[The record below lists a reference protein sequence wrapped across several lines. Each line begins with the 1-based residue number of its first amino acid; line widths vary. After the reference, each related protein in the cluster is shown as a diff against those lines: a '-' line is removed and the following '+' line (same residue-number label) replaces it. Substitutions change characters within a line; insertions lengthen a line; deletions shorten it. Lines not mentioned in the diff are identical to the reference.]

1 MQAPSRNLWDNDRV
15 KNALSKLMVVPA
27 SVTNARLYRRRL
39 WTVNLSA
46 LVLVV
51 MTVVAAVLPAPYVVE
66 SPGPSLNVLGE
77 YEGKDIVSV
86 ENRDGAAS
94 EGELRMTT
102 VSVQGSPG
110 YDIPLA
116 GVMSAW
122 FDRDRSIMPVEAIY
136 PDDTDAED
144 NSLMNTVEMNGSQQE
159 AIAAALAKQGISY
172 STTTIVAGVR
182 SDGGAANRLE
192 PGDVVLTVNGQQ
204 VTDVASAGEA
214 IGRTP
219 RGQKVNVTVRR
230 KGEEKSF
237 ALTPRYEGERA
248 LVGIVLSRGFE
259 FPVKVNFA
267 LDGIGGP
274 SAGMIFALAIYDEMT
289 PGDLTGG
296 KKIAGTG
303 TIDEQGTVGPI
314 GGIRQKM
321 IGARSD
327 GAEYFLAPA
336 ANCDEVTGH
345 IPEGLQVVKIDSL
358 SDAINSVEQIAST
371 GSIKGL
377 PTCG

>member
-1 MQAPSRNLWDNDRV
+1 MQALSRNLWDNDRV

-122 FDRDRSIMPVEAIY
+122 FDRDRSIMPVEALY

-182 SDGGAANRLE
+182 SDGAAANRLE

-371 GSIKGL
+371 GSIEGL
-377 PTCG
+377 PMCG

>member
-1 MQAPSRNLWDNDRV
+1 MILWDNSHV
-15 KNALSKLMVVPA
+15 KNALKKLAVVPE
-27 SVTNARLYRRRL
+27 SVTKPRLYTSRL
-39 WTVNLSA
+39 WTVTVSA
-46 LVLVV
+46 LALVV
-51 MTVVAAVLPAPYVVE
+51 LTVVAAVLPAPYVVE
-66 SPGPSLNVLGE
+66 SPGPSLNVLGK
-77 YEGKDIVSV
+77 YDGQDIVSV
-86 ENRDGAAS
+86 ENRDDAPS

-116 GVMSAW
+116 GVMTAW
-122 FDRDRSIMPVEAIY
+122 FDRDRSIIPVEALY
-136 PDDTDAED
+136 PDHTDAED

-159 AIAAALAKQGISY
+159 AIAAALSKQGISY

-182 SDGGAANRLE
+182 SDGGAAGQLE
-192 PGDVVLTVNGQQ
+192 PGDVLLEVNGQK
-204 VTDVASAGEA
+204 VENVAAAGEA
-214 IGRTP
+214 IGATP
-219 RGQKVNVTVRR
+219 RGEKVEVTVRR
-230 KGEEKSF
+230 DGAEKFF

-248 LVGIVLSRGFE
+248 LLGIVLSRGFD

-327 GAEYFLAPA
+327 GAEFFLAPGL
-336 ANCDEVTGH
+336 NCEDVPGH
-345 IPEGLQVVKIDSL
+345 IPDGLKVVRVDSLTEAIAAVEHIATQGSIEGLS
-358 SDAINSVEQIAST
+358 
-371 GSIKGL
+371 
-377 PTCG
+377 TCG

>member
-1 MQAPSRNLWDNDRV
+1 MQALSRNLWDNDRV

-122 FDRDRSIMPVEAIY
+122 FDRDRSIMPVEALY

-182 SDGGAANRLE
+182 SDGAAANRLE

>member
-1 MQAPSRNLWDNDRV
+1 MQALSRNLWDNDRV
-15 KNALSKLMVVPA
+15 KNALSKLMIVPE

-122 FDRDRSIMPVEAIY
+122 FDRDRSIMPVEALY

-182 SDGGAANRLE
+182 SDGAAANRLE

-259 FPVKVNFA
+259 FPVKVSFA

-327 GAEYFLAPA
+327 GAEYFLAPS

>member
-1 MQAPSRNLWDNDRV
+1 MQALSRNLWNNDRV

-86 ENRDGAAS
+86 ENRDGTAS

-122 FDRDRSIMPVEAIY
+122 FDRDRSIMPVEALY

-204 VTDVASAGEA
+204 ITDVATAGEA

-327 GAEYFLAPA
+327 GAEYFLAPSD
-336 ANCDEVTGH
+336 NCDEVTGH

-371 GSIKGL
+371 GSIEGL

>member
-1 MQAPSRNLWDNDRV
+1 MQALSRNLWDNDRV

-122 FDRDRSIMPVEAIY
+122 FDRDRSIMPVEALY

-327 GAEYFLAPA
+327 GAEYFLAPST
-336 ANCDEVTGH
+336 NCDEVTGH
-345 IPEGLQVVKIDSL
+345 IPEGLQVVKVDSL
-358 SDAINSVEQIAST
+358 SDAIKSVEQIAST

>member
-1 MQAPSRNLWDNDRV
+1 MQALSRNLWDNDRV

-86 ENRDGAAS
+86 ENRDGVAS

-110 YDIPLA
+110 YNIPLA
-116 GVMSAW
+116 GVMAAW
-122 FDRDRSIMPVEAIY
+122 FDRDRSIMPVEALY

-159 AIAAALAKQGISY
+159 AIAAALSKQDISY

-182 SDGGAANRLE
+182 SDGAAANRLE
-192 PGDVVLTVNGQQ
+192 PGDVVLTVNDQQ
-204 VTDVASAGEA
+204 VNDVASAGDA

-274 SAGMIFALAIYDEMT
+274 SAGMIFALAIYDETT

-327 GAEYFLAPA
+327 GAEYFLAPS

-345 IPEGLQVVKIDSL
+345 IPEGLQVVKVDSL
-358 SDAINSVEQIAST
+358 SDAISSVEQIAST
-371 GSIKGL
+371 GSIEGL

>member
-1 MQAPSRNLWDNDRV
+1 MQALSRNLWDNDRV

-122 FDRDRSIMPVEAIY
+122 FDRDRSIMPVEALY

-182 SDGGAANRLE
+182 SDGAAANRLE

-219 RGQKVNVTVRR
+219 RGQKVNVTVRH

>member
-1 MQAPSRNLWDNDRV
+1 MQALSRNLWDNDRV

-122 FDRDRSIMPVEAIY
+122 FDRDRSIMPVEALY

-159 AIAAALAKQGISY
+159 AIAAALAKQDISY

-182 SDGGAANRLE
+182 SDGAAANRLE

-327 GAEYFLAPA
+327 GAEYFLAPS

>member
-1 MQAPSRNLWDNDRV
+1 M
-15 KNALSKLMVVPA
+15 KNALEKLTVVPP
-27 SVTNARLYRRRL
+27 SVTNPRLYKRRL
-39 WTVNLSA
+39 WTVTLSA
-46 LVLVV
+46 LALAVL
-51 MTVVAAVLPAPYVVE
+51 TVVAAVLPAPYVVE
-66 SPGPSLNVLGE
+66 SPGPSLNVLGK
-77 YEGKDIVSV
+77 YDGKDIVSV
-86 ENRDGAAS
+86 ESRDDAPS

-116 GVMSAW
+116 GVMAAW
-122 FDRDRSIMPVEAIY
+122 FDRDRSIVPVEALY

-159 AIAAALAKQGISY
+159 AIAAALAKQGVSY

-182 SDGGAANRLE
+182 SDGGAANHLK
-192 PGDVVLTVNGQQ
+192 PGDVLLEVNGQK
-204 VTDVASAGEA
+204 VENVAEAGET
-214 IGRTP
+214 IGSTP
-219 RGQKVNVTVRR
+219 RGEKVKVTVRR
-230 KGEEKSF
+230 DGKEKSF

-248 LVGIVLSRGFE
+248 LLGIVLARGFE

-267 LDGIGGP
+267 LEGIGGP

-303 TIDEQGTVGPI
+303 TINEQGTVGPI

-321 IGARSD
+321 VGAKSD
-327 GAEYFLAPA
+327 GAEYFLAPGS
-336 ANCDEVTGH
+336 NCEDVTGH
-345 IPEGLQVVKIDSL
+345 IPDGLQVVRVDSL
-358 SDAINSVEQIAST
+358 NEAIEAVKQIADT

>member
-1 MQAPSRNLWDNDRV
+1 MQALSRNLWDNDRV

-86 ENRDGAAS
+86 ENRDGTAS

-122 FDRDRSIMPVEAIY
+122 FDRDRSIMPVEALY

-204 VTDVASAGEA
+204 ITDVATAGEA

-327 GAEYFLAPA
+327 GAEYFLAPSD
-336 ANCDEVTGH
+336 NCDEVTGH

-371 GSIKGL
+371 GSIEGL

>member
-1 MQAPSRNLWDNDRV
+1 MQALSRNLWDNDRV

-122 FDRDRSIMPVEAIY
+122 FDRDRSIMPVEALY

-182 SDGGAANRLE
+182 SDGAAANRLE

-321 IGARSD
+321 IGSRSD
-327 GAEYFLAPA
+327 GAEYFLAPS

-345 IPEGLQVVKIDSL
+345 IPEGLQVVKVDSL

-371 GSIKGL
+371 GAIEGL

>member
-27 SVTNARLYRRRL
+27 SVTNARLYKRRL

-122 FDRDRSIMPVEAIY
+122 FDRDRSIMPVEALY

-182 SDGGAANRLE
+182 SDGAAANRLE

-230 KGEEKSF
+230 KGEENSF

>member
-1 MQAPSRNLWDNDRV
+1 MQALSRNLWDNDRV

-86 ENRDGAAS
+86 ENRDGVAS

-116 GVMSAW
+116 GVMAAW
-122 FDRDRSIMPVEAIY
+122 FDRDRSIMPVEALY

-144 NSLMNTVEMNGSQQE
+144 NSLMNTVEMNASQQE
-159 AIAAALAKQGISY
+159 AIAAALSKQGISY

-182 SDGGAANRLE
+182 SDGAAANRLE
-192 PGDVVLTVNGQQ
+192 PGDVVLTVNDQQ
-204 VTDVASAGEA
+204 VNDVASAGDA

-327 GAEYFLAPA
+327 GAEYFLAPS

-345 IPEGLQVVKIDSL
+345 IPEGLQVVKVDSL
-358 SDAINSVEQIAST
+358 SDAISSVEQIAST
-371 GSIKGL
+371 GSIEGL

>member
-1 MQAPSRNLWDNDRV
+1 MQALSRNLWNNDRV

-86 ENRDGAAS
+86 ENRDGTAS

-122 FDRDRSIMPVEAIY
+122 FDRDRSIMPVEALY

-204 VTDVASAGEA
+204 ITDVATAGEA

-267 LDGIGGP
+267 LDGTGGP

-327 GAEYFLAPA
+327 GAEYFLAPSD
-336 ANCDEVTGH
+336 NCDEVTGH

-371 GSIKGL
+371 GSIEGL

>member
-1 MQAPSRNLWDNDRV
+1 MQALSRNLWDNDRV

-86 ENRDGAAS
+86 ENRDGTAS

-122 FDRDRSIMPVEAIY
+122 FDRDRSIMPVEALY

-204 VTDVASAGEA
+204 ITDVATAGEA

-327 GAEYFLAPA
+327 GAEYFLAPS

-345 IPEGLQVVKIDSL
+345 IPAGLQVVKVDSL

-371 GSIKGL
+371 GSIEGL
-377 PTCG
+377 PMCG

>member
-1 MQAPSRNLWDNDRV
+1 MQALSRNLWDNDRV
-15 KNALSKLMVVPA
+15 KNALSKLMIVPE

-122 FDRDRSIMPVEAIY
+122 FDRDRSIMPVEALY

-182 SDGGAANRLE
+182 SDGAAANRLE

-327 GAEYFLAPA
+327 GAEYFLAPS

-345 IPEGLQVVKIDSL
+345 IPEGLQVVKIDTL

-371 GSIKGL
+371 GSIEGL

>member
-1 MQAPSRNLWDNDRV
+1 MQALSRNLWDNDRV
-15 KNALSKLMVVPA
+15 KNALSKLMIVPE

-122 FDRDRSIMPVEAIY
+122 FDRDRSIMPVEALY

-182 SDGGAANRLE
+182 SDGAAANRLE

-327 GAEYFLAPA
+327 GAEYFLAPS

-358 SDAINSVEQIAST
+358 SDAISSVERIAST
-371 GSIKGL
+371 GSIEGL

>member
-27 SVTNARLYRRRL
+27 SVTNARLYKRRL

-122 FDRDRSIMPVEAIY
+122 FDRDRSIMPVEALY

-182 SDGGAANRLE
+182 SDGAAANRLE

-230 KGEEKSF
+230 KGEEKSV

-321 IGARSD
+321 IGSRSD
-327 GAEYFLAPA
+327 GAEYFLAPS

-358 SDAINSVEQIAST
+358 SGAINSVEQIAST

>member
-1 MQAPSRNLWDNDRV
+1 MQALSRNLWDNDRV

-122 FDRDRSIMPVEAIY
+122 FDRDRSIMPVEALY

-182 SDGGAANRLE
+182 SDGAAANRLE

-230 KGEEKSF
+230 KDEEKSV

-327 GAEYFLAPA
+327 GAEYFLAPST
-336 ANCDEVTGH
+336 NCDEVTGH

-371 GSIKGL
+371 GSIEGL

>member
-1 MQAPSRNLWDNDRV
+1 MQALSRNLWDNDRV

-27 SVTNARLYRRRL
+27 SVTNARLYKRRL

-86 ENRDGAAS
+86 ENRDSVAS

-122 FDRDRSIMPVEAIY
+122 FDRDRSIMPVEALY

-327 GAEYFLAPA
+327 GAEFFLAPS

-345 IPEGLQVVKIDSL
+345 IPEGLQVVKIDLL

-371 GSIKGL
+371 GSIEGL

>member
-1 MQAPSRNLWDNDRV
+1 MQALSRNLWDNDRV

-27 SVTNARLYRRRL
+27 SVTNARLYKRRL

-122 FDRDRSIMPVEAIY
+122 FDRDRSIMPVEALY

-182 SDGGAANRLE
+182 SDGAAANRLE

>member
-1 MQAPSRNLWDNDRV
+1 MQVLSRNLWDNDRV
-15 KNALSKLMVVPA
+15 KSALSKLMVVPA

-122 FDRDRSIMPVEAIY
+122 FDRDRSIMPVEALY

-159 AIAAALAKQGISY
+159 AIAAALAKQGIPY

-182 SDGGAANRLE
+182 SDGAAANRLE

-219 RGQKVNVTVRR
+219 RGQKVNVAVRR
-230 KGEEKSF
+230 KGEEKSV

-327 GAEYFLAPA
+327 GAEYFLAPS

-345 IPEGLQVVKIDSL
+345 IPEGLQVVKVDSL

-371 GSIKGL
+371 GSIEGL

>member
-1 MQAPSRNLWDNDRV
+1 MQALSRNLWDNDRV

-122 FDRDRSIMPVEAIY
+122 FDRDRSIMPVEALY

-182 SDGGAANRLE
+182 SDGAAANRLE

-230 KGEEKSF
+230 KGEENSF

-371 GSIKGL
+371 GSIEGL
-377 PTCG
+377 PMCG

>member
-1 MQAPSRNLWDNDRV
+1 MILWDNSHV
-15 KNALSKLMVVPA
+15 KNALKKLAVVPE
-27 SVTNARLYRRRL
+27 SVTKPRLYTFRL
-39 WTVNLSA
+39 WTVTVSA
-46 LVLVV
+46 LALVV
-51 MTVVAAVLPAPYVVE
+51 LTVLAAALPAPYVVE
-66 SPGPSLNVLGE
+66 SPGPSLNVLGK
-77 YEGKDIVSV
+77 YDGQDIVSV
-86 ENRDGAAS
+86 ENRDDAPS
-94 EGELRMTT
+94 KGELRMTT

-116 GVMSAW
+116 GVMTAW
-122 FDRDRSIMPVEAIY
+122 FDRDRSIIPVEALY

-159 AIAAALAKQGISY
+159 AIAAALSKQGISY
-172 STTTIVAGVR
+172 ATTTIVAGVR
-182 SDGGAANRLE
+182 SDGGAAGQLE
-192 PGDVVLTVNGQQ
+192 PGDVLLEVNGQK
-204 VTDVASAGEA
+204 VENVAAAGET
-214 IGRTP
+214 IGSTP
-219 RGQKVNVTVRR
+219 RGDKVKLTVRR
-230 KGEEKSF
+230 GGDEKSF

-248 LVGIVLSRGFE
+248 LLGIVLSRGFD

-314 GGIRQKM
+314 GGCRQKM

-327 GAEYFLAPA
+327 GAEFFLAPGL
-336 ANCDEVTGH
+336 NCEDVQGH
-345 IPEGLQVVKIDSL
+345 IPDGLKVVRVDSL
-358 SDAINSVEQIAST
+358 TEAIAAVEHIAT
-371 GSIKGL
+371 QGSIEGVA
-377 PTCG
+377 TCG

>member
-1 MQAPSRNLWDNDRV
+1 MQALSRNLWDNDRV

-27 SVTNARLYRRRL
+27 SVTNARLYKRRL

-122 FDRDRSIMPVEAIY
+122 FDRDRSIMPVEALY

-182 SDGGAANRLE
+182 SDGAAANRLE
-192 PGDVVLTVNGQQ
+192 PGAVVLTVNGQQ

-327 GAEYFLAPA
+327 GAEYFLAPS

-345 IPEGLQVVKIDSL
+345 IPKGLQVVKIDSL

-371 GSIKGL
+371 GSIEGL
-377 PTCG
+377 PMCG

>member
-1 MQAPSRNLWDNDRV
+1 MQALSRNLWDNDRV

-122 FDRDRSIMPVEAIY
+122 FDRDRSIMPVEALY

-182 SDGGAANRLE
+182 SDGAAANRLE

-345 IPEGLQVVKIDSL
+345 IPEGLQVVKVDSL
-358 SDAINSVEQIAST
+358 SDAISSVEQIAST
-371 GSIKGL
+371 GSIEGL

>member
-27 SVTNARLYRRRL
+27 SVTNARLYKRRL

-122 FDRDRSIMPVEAIY
+122 FDRDRSIMPVEALY

-182 SDGGAANRLE
+182 SDGAAANRLE

>member
-1 MQAPSRNLWDNDRV
+1 MQALSRNLWDNDRV

-122 FDRDRSIMPVEAIY
+122 FDRDRSIMPVEALY

-182 SDGGAANRLE
+182 SDGAAANRLE

-321 IGARSD
+321 IGSRSD
-327 GAEYFLAPA
+327 GAEYFLAPS

-345 IPEGLQVVKIDSL
+345 IPEGLQVVKIDTL

-371 GSIKGL
+371 GSIEGL

>member
-1 MQAPSRNLWDNDRV
+1 MQALSRNLWNNDRV

-46 LVLVV
+46 LVLGV

-86 ENRDGAAS
+86 ENRDGTAS

-122 FDRDRSIMPVEAIY
+122 FDRDRSIMPVEALY

-204 VTDVASAGEA
+204 IPDVATAGEA

-327 GAEYFLAPA
+327 GAEYFLAPSD
-336 ANCDEVTGH
+336 NCDEVTGH

-371 GSIKGL
+371 GSIEGL

>member
-1 MQAPSRNLWDNDRV
+1 MQALSRNLWDNDRV

-122 FDRDRSIMPVEAIY
+122 FDRDRSIMPVEALY

-182 SDGGAANRLE
+182 SDGAAANRLE

-327 GAEYFLAPA
+327 GAEYFLAPST
-336 ANCDEVTGH
+336 NCDEVTGH
-345 IPEGLQVVKIDSL
+345 IPEGLQVVKVDSL
-358 SDAINSVEQIAST
+358 SDAIKSVEQIAST

>member
-1 MQAPSRNLWDNDRV
+1 MQALSRNLWDNDRV

-122 FDRDRSIMPVEAIY
+122 FDRDRSIMPVEALY

-182 SDGGAANRLE
+182 SDGAAANRLE

-289 PGDLTGG
+289 PGDLTVG

>member
-1 MQAPSRNLWDNDRV
+1 MQALSRNLWDNDRV
-15 KNALSKLMVVPA
+15 KNALSKLMIVPE
-27 SVTNARLYRRRL
+27 SVTNARLYKRRL

-122 FDRDRSIMPVEAIY
+122 FDRDRSIMPVEALY

-182 SDGGAANRLE
+182 SDGAAANRLE

-327 GAEYFLAPA
+327 GAEYFLAPS

-345 IPEGLQVVKIDSL
+345 IPEGLQVVKIDTL

-371 GSIKGL
+371 GSIEGL

>member
-1 MQAPSRNLWDNDRV
+1 MILWDNSHV
-15 KNALSKLMVVPA
+15 KNALKKLAVVPE
-27 SVTNARLYRRRL
+27 SVTKPRLYTSRL
-39 WTVNLSA
+39 WTVTVSA
-46 LVLVV
+46 LALVV
-51 MTVVAAVLPAPYVVE
+51 LTVLAAVLPAPYVVE
-66 SPGPSLNVLGE
+66 SPGPSLNVLGK
-77 YEGKDIVSV
+77 YDGQDIVSV
-86 ENRDGAAS
+86 ENRDDAPS

-116 GVMSAW
+116 GVMTAW
-122 FDRDRSIMPVEAIY
+122 FDRDRSIIPFEALY

-144 NSLMNTVEMNGSQQE
+144 NSLMNSVEMNGSQQE
-159 AIAAALAKQGISY
+159 AIAAALSKQGISY

-182 SDGGAANRLE
+182 SDGGAAGQLE
-192 PGDVVLTVNGQQ
+192 PGDVLLEVNGQKIEN
-204 VTDVASAGEA
+204 VAAAGET
-214 IGRTP
+214 IGSTP
-219 RGQKVNVTVRR
+219 RGNKVKLTVRR
-230 KGEEKSF
+230 GGDEKSF

-248 LVGIVLSRGFE
+248 LLGIVLSRGFD

-327 GAEYFLAPA
+327 GAEFFLAPGL
-336 ANCDEVTGH
+336 NCEDVQGH
-345 IPEGLQVVKIDSL
+345 IPDGLKVVRVDSLTEAIATVEHIATQGSIEGLS
-358 SDAINSVEQIAST
+358 
-371 GSIKGL
+371 
-377 PTCG
+377 TCG

>member
-1 MQAPSRNLWDNDRV
+1 MQALSRNLWDNDRV

-122 FDRDRSIMPVEAIY
+122 FDRDRSIMPVEALY

-182 SDGGAANRLE
+182 SDGAAANRLE

-214 IGRTP
+214 IGCTP

>member
-1 MQAPSRNLWDNDRV
+1 MQALSRNLWDNDRV
-15 KNALSKLMVVPA
+15 KNALSKLMIVPE
-27 SVTNARLYRRRL
+27 SVTNARLYKRRL

-122 FDRDRSIMPVEAIY
+122 FDRDRSIIPVEALY

-182 SDGGAANRLE
+182 SDGAAANRLE

-327 GAEYFLAPA
+327 GAEYFLAPS

-345 IPEGLQVVKIDSL
+345 IPEGLQVVKIDTL

-371 GSIKGL
+371 GSIEGL

>member
-1 MQAPSRNLWDNDRV
+1 MQALSRNLWDNDRV
-15 KNALSKLMVVPA
+15 KNALSKLMIVPE
-27 SVTNARLYRRRL
+27 SVTNARLYKRRL

-122 FDRDRSIMPVEAIY
+122 FDRDRSIMPVEALY

-327 GAEYFLAPA
+327 GAEYFLAPS

-345 IPEGLQVVKIDSL
+345 IPEGLQVVKIDTL

-371 GSIKGL
+371 GSIEGL